1 MKLIQIEKAP
11 GEKVSGKL
19 ISHDSDADT
28 SITFQLPDEGALH
41 PGVYRSLLKRT
52 LHRTVTLASGQQS
65 PEIIE
70 TLTDETLRNET
81 FRQVA
86 ERKNDF
92 WQEMDKLIGAAP
104 LPPAIATPVSQPIP
118 EKEALVGA
126 VSPPAQSI
134 AVPPQPASVPEA
146 PPAKEAKDAPGT
158 GRGKIGYALLLV
170 PLIIVAV
177 VLIVRSGNGNEP
189 LEKTVSLSPQQTST
203 LLNMKDIFNS
213 ETGCTLRTQI
223 LLSSPDTNMGRINVT
238 YVENKIRETIL
249 GTVDFSASQIKTDW
263 GSIAFTPLGNNA
275 YSLTP
280 PVGTS
285 KFNCTSYINNLR

>member
-11 GEKVSGKL
+11 GEKVSGQL
-19 ISHDSDADT
+19 IFDGSDADT
-28 SITFQLPDEGALH
+28 PITFQLPDEGALH

-65 PEIIE
+65 PETIE

-92 WQEMDKLIGAAP
+92 WQDMDKLIGAAP
-104 LPPAIATPVSQPIP
+104 LPPTLAIPVSQPVP
-118 EKEALVGA
+118 EKEAVVGA

-134 AVPPQPASVPEA
+134 TVPAQPASVPEA
-146 PPAKEAKDAPGT
+146 PSAKEAKSAPGT

-170 PLIIVAV
+170 ALILVAV
-177 VLIVRSGNGNEP
+177 VLIFRSGNGNEP

-203 LLNMKDIFNS
+203 LLNMKGIFNS
-213 ETGCTLRTQI
+213 EAGCPSRTQI
-223 LLSSPDTNMGRINVT
+223 LLSSPDTNMGSINVT
-238 YVENKIRETIL
+238 YVENKIRETIP
-249 GTVDFSASQIKTDW
+249 GTVDFSASQIETDW
-263 GSIAFTPLGNNA
+263 GNIAFNPIGDNA

-285 KFNCTSYINNLR
+285 KFNCASYK